1 MDNIHPVTYGLQPSS
16 INFWK
21 NNALVEALRETTG
34 DLRLRSEL
42 PYACPGELCITR
54 LRRKRWPW
62 STEGSFDLWISDD
75 ERLGGMPRTGNN
87 RLTTARKYITSACL
101 EYSAAC
107 NRSPKAHKTASSEQD
122 FNGLKKYE
130 H

>member
-1 MDNIHPVTYGLQPSS
+1 MSIAGNKTQVDSISIKKLDNDGLQPSS

-54 LRRKRWPW
+54 LRRKRRDQQKALLIYEFLMMKDW
-62 STEGSFDLWISDD
+62 
-75 ERLGGMPRTGNN
+75 
-87 RLTTARKYITSACL
+87 
-101 EYSAAC
+101 AAC
-107 NRSPKAHKTASSEQD
+107 RELVIT
-122 FNGLKKYE
+122 G
-130 H
+130 